1 MPEEIRFKFKDV
13 VSESDEI
20 VREFKIP
27 VTLAI
32 PMGFVDQL
40 TDKGQNVLESF
51 LIDTKDK
58 LDNTALCIA
67 ILTLLSWNLKAQGIE
82 RKADIV
88 GKKLTRLMEYITEL
102 TQIGLKEHSKLI

>member
-40 TDKGQNVLESF
+40 TEQYQWG
-51 LIDTKDK
+51 
-58 LDNTALCIA
+58 
-67 ILTLLSWNLKAQGIE
+67 SWIN
-82 RKADIV
+82 
-88 GKKLTRLMEYITEL
+88 
-102 TQIGLKEHSKLI
+102 